1 MEEQF
6 SEKQGLTPQGKY
18 FLRLFHTIINKNM
31 NRKEALICCFNKGA
45 SKKHY
50 DHPNY
55 TSVSLSLSL
64 SLSLS
69 FCKGSFNWIKVFL
82 FLLAFCRSS
91 AFQCNWM
98 NLQPMSQESQTYVH
112 PTYIH

>member
-69 FCKGSFNWIKVFL
+69 FCKGSFN
-82 FLLAFCRSS
+82 
-91 AFQCNWM
+91 
-98 NLQPMSQESQTYVH
+98 
-112 PTYIH
+112 